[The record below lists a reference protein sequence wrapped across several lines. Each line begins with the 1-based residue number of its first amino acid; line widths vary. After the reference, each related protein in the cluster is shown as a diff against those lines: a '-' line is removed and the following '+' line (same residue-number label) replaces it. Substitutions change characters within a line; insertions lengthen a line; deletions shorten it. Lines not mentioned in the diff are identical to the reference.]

1 MTFERPQMPNG
12 TPPPAV
18 TIHVLPTADAPGHS
32 LQVSHALQGGWAAAV
47 QVLLGAL
54 QIAIAQ
60 ERKAREPEA
69 QPPLIQL
76 PNVRVD
82 PRWRS
87 DRG

>member
-1 MTFERPQMPNG
+1 MLSDRHGVQGPNG

-18 TIHVLPTADAPGHS
+18 TIHVLPTAQGQS
-32 LQVSHALQGGWAAAV
+32 IQVSHGLQGGWAAAV

-60 ERKAREPEA
+60 ERHAREPEA

-76 PNVRVD
+76 PNVALRRR
-82 PRWRS
+82 P